1 MRGIL
6 EIGTNLEL
14 VPPPTLNGQFLS
26 SIDTDPGER
35 ILLNIYSEDRGVAS
49 LLEPD
54 VSSTPR
60 YGMPSIL
67 ATRCD
72 IYSGARCDI
81 YYGNELDSKYR
92 TTYIFCFARQKRRFS
107 HILKRGAL
115 GKLLIK
121 RISEALSSLRKQYCQ

>member
-54 VSSTPR
+54 ETSTPG

-92 TTYIFCFARQKRRFS
+92 TT
-107 HILKRGAL
+107 HLKKGCI
-115 GKLLIK
+115 GKIANK
-121 RISEALSSLRKQYCQ
+121 KI

>member
-26 SIDTDPGER
+26 SIETDPGER
-35 ILLNIYSEDRGVAS
+35 ILLNIYSDDRGVAS

-54 VSSTPR
+54 VTSTPG

-81 YYGNELDSKYR
+81 YYGNKLSIVNSE
-92 TTYIFCFARQKRRFS
+92 Q
-107 HILKRGAL
+107 HILK
-115 GKLLIK
+115 KLLIK
-121 RISEALSSLRKQYCQ
+121 RISEALSSLRKEYCQ